1 LVYNIHMNNFLKEFK
16 TFAMKGNVMDLAI
29 GVIIGAAFGKI
40 VSSLVDNVIMPII
53 GAIIGGKN
61 FDTYTVTIGDATL
74 KYGLFLNAVIDFIII
89 AFVLFIVVRF
99 MNKMKKKSEAENKPE
114 EKPAD
119 IKLLEEIRDALKSNT
134 TAQR

>member
-1 LVYNIHMNNFLKEFK
+1 
-16 TFAMKGNVMDLAI
+16 MKGNVMDLAI

-40 VSSLVDNVIMPII
+40 VSSLVDNVLMPII
-53 GAIIGGKN
+53 GAIVGGKN

-89 AFVLFIVVRF
+89 AFVLFVVVRF
-99 MNKMKKKSEAENKPE
+99 MNKMKKKSEAEDKPE
-114 EKPAD
+114 EKPTD
-119 IKLLEEIRDALKSNT
+119 IKLLEEIRDLLKTNT